1 MPSKNRQHIRMALN
15 WQCILKQV
23 QEKRNNIIQ
32 TVRDY
37 SQRLFRFIRS
47 RVSTDEDA
55 EDILQD
61 VWYQFSNT
69 AETEVINQV
78 SGWLHR
84 VARNKI
90 TDRYR
95 KRRESSIEDLG
106 FEDEESE
113 SLFLDFLIAD
123 DSDPELAFM
132 QQLFWE
138 QLEEALEELPENQ
151 RDIFVKNE
159 LEGQTFQ
166 QIAEETGENIKTLIS
181 RKGYAVKHLRKRLA
195 VIYQEYLG

>member
-1 MPSKNRQHIRMALN
+1 MSENKT
-15 WQCILKQV
+15 
-23 QEKRNNIIQ
+23 NIIQ

-37 SQRLFRFIRS
+37 SQRLFRFIRN

-106 FEDEESE
+106 FENEDGE
-113 SLFLDFLIAD
+113 SLFLDFLMSGD
-123 DSDPELAFM
+123 EDPELAFM
-132 QQLFWE
+132 RQLFWE
-138 QLEEALEELPENQ
+138 QLDEALEELPENQ
-151 RDIFVKNE
+151 REIFVKNE
-159 LEGQTFQ
+159 LEGFTFQ

-195 VIYQEYLG
+195 VIYQEYLD

>member
-1 MPSKNRQHIRMALN
+1 MSEQRT
-15 WQCILKQV
+15 
-23 QEKRNNIIQ
+23 NIIQ
-32 TVRDY
+32 TVRQY

-69 AETEVINQV
+69 TETEAINQV

-90 TDRYR
+90 TDSYR
-95 KRRESSIEDLG
+95 KRRETLIDDLIVESEDG
-106 FEDEESE
+106 E
-113 SLFLDFLIAD
+113 SLFLDFMLAD
-123 DSDPELAFM
+123 DDDPELSFLR
-132 QQLFWE
+132 QLFWE
-138 QLEEALEELPENQ
+138 QLEEALEELPDNQ
-151 RDIFVKNE
+151 REVFVRNE
-159 LEGQTFQ
+159 LEGITFQ
-166 QIAEETGENIKTLIS
+166 QMADETGENIKTLIS

-195 VIYQEYLG
+195 LIYEEYLN

>member
-1 MPSKNRQHIRMALN
+1 
-15 WQCILKQV
+15 V
-23 QEKRNNIIQ
+23 QEERSNIIQ
-32 TVRDY
+32 TVKEY

-47 RVSTDEDA
+47 RVGTDEDA

-95 KRRESSIEDLG
+95 KRRDSLIDDLSA
-106 FEDEESE
+106 ENEEGE
-113 SLFLDFLIAD
+113 SLFLDFMLTD
-123 DSDPELAFM
+123 DDDPELSFLR
-132 QQLFWE
+132 QLFWE

-151 RDIFVKNE
+151 REVFVKNE
-159 LEGQTFQ
+159 LEGITFQ
-166 QIAEETGENIKTLIS
+166 QMAEETGENIKTLIS
-181 RKGYAVKHLRKRLA
+181 RKGYAIKHLRKRLA
-195 VIYQEYLG
+195 LIYEEYLD

>member
-1 MPSKNRQHIRMALN
+1 M
-15 WQCILKQV
+15 
-23 QEKRNNIIQ
+23 QEKKPNIIQ

-113 SLFLDFLIAD
+113 SLFLDLLIAD

-138 QLEEALEELPENQ
+138 QLEEALEELPDNQ

-159 LEGQTFQ
+159 LEGLTFQ

-195 VIYQEYLG
+195 GIYQDYME

>member
-1 MPSKNRQHIRMALN
+1 M
-15 WQCILKQV
+15 
-23 QEKRNNIIQ
+23 QEERSNIIQ
-32 TVRDY
+32 TVKQY

-47 RVSTDEDA
+47 RVKTDEDA

-95 KRRESSIEDLG
+95 KRRESLIDDLNV
-106 FEDEESE
+106 EDEEGE
-113 SLFLDFLIAD
+113 SLFLDFMLAD
-123 DSDPELAFM
+123 DDDPELSFLR
-132 QQLFWE
+132 QLFWE
-138 QLEEALEELPENQ
+138 QLEEATIW
-151 RDIFVKNE
+151 RSRGCSGVA
-159 LEGQTFQ
+159 
-166 QIAEETGENIKTLIS
+166 AE
-181 RKGYAVKHLRKRLA
+181 
-195 VIYQEYLG
+195 

>member
-1 MPSKNRQHIRMALN
+1 MQENRP
-15 WQCILKQV
+15 
-23 QEKRNNIIQ
+23 NIIQ
-32 TVRDY
+32 TVREY

-95 KRRESSIEDLG
+95 KRRESSIEDLA
-106 FEDEESE
+106 FENEEGE
-113 SLFLDFLIAD
+113 SLMLDFFLAED
-123 DSDPELAFM
+123 DDPELSFLR
-132 QQLFWE
+132 QLFWE
-138 QLEEALEELPENQ
+138 QLEEALGELPETQ
-151 RDIFVKNE
+151 RDVFVKNE
-159 LEGQTFQ
+159 LEGLTLQ

-195 VIYQEYLG
+195 VVYQEYLD

>member
-1 MPSKNRQHIRMALN
+1 MQENRP
-15 WQCILKQV
+15 
-23 QEKRNNIIQ
+23 NIIQ
-32 TVRDY
+32 TVREY

-95 KRRESSIEDLG
+95 KRRESSIEDLN
-106 FEDEESE
+106 FEDEDGDA
-113 SLFLDFLIAD
+113 LFLDFLMAD
-123 DSDPELAFM
+123 DDDPELAFM
-132 QQLFWE
+132 RQLFWE
-138 QLEEALEELPENQ
+138 QLEEALNELPENQ

-159 LEGQTFQ
+159 LEGITFQ

-181 RKGYAVKHLRKRLA
+181 RKGYAVKHLRNRLA
-195 VIYQEYLG
+195 VIYQEYLD

>member
-1 MPSKNRQHIRMALN
+1 MQENRP
-15 WQCILKQV
+15 
-23 QEKRNNIIQ
+23 NIIQ
-32 TVRDY
+32 TVREY

-61 VWYQFSNT
+61 VWYQLSNT

-95 KRRESSIEDLG
+95 KRRESSIEDLS
-106 FEDEESE
+106 FENEEGDN
-113 SLFLDFLIAD
+113 LFLDFFLAED
-123 DSDPELAFM
+123 DDPELSFLR
-132 QQLFWE
+132 QLFWE
-138 QLEEALEELPENQ
+138 QLDEALEELPANQ
-151 RDIFVKNE
+151 REVFVKNE

-166 QIAEETGENIKTLIS
+166 QIADETGENIKTLIS

-195 VIYQEYLG
+195 TVYQEYLD

>member
-1 MPSKNRQHIRMALN
+1 M
-15 WQCILKQV
+15 
-23 QEKRNNIIQ
+23 QEERSNIIQ
-32 TVRDY
+32 TVKQY

-47 RVSTDEDA
+47 RVKTDEDA

-95 KRRESSIEDLG
+95 KRRESLIDDLNV
-106 FEDEESE
+106 EDEEGE
-113 SLFLDFLIAD
+113 SLFLDFMLAD
-123 DSDPELAFM
+123 DDDPELSFLR
-132 QQLFWE
+132 QLFWE
-138 QLEEALEELPENQ
+138 QLEEALDELPDNQ
-151 RDIFVKNE
+151 REVFVRNE
-159 LEGQTFQ
+159 LEGITFQ
-166 QIAEETGENIKTLIS
+166 QMAEETGENIKTLIS
-181 RKGYAVKHLRKRLA
+181 RKGYAIKHLRKRLA
-195 VIYQEYLG
+195 LIYEEYLD

>member
-1 MPSKNRQHIRMALN
+1 M
-15 WQCILKQV
+15 

-37 SQRLFRFIRS
+37 SQRLFGFIRS

-69 AETEVINQV
+69 AETEVITQV

-95 KRRESSIEDLG
+95 KRRESSLEDLG
-106 FEDEESE
+106 YEDDENE
-113 SLFLDFLIAD
+113 SLFLDFLLTSD
-123 DSDPELAFM
+123 DDPELAFM

-138 QLEEALEELPENQ
+138 QLEEALEELPDNQ

-159 LEGQTFQ
+159 LEGMTFQ

-181 RKGYAVKHLRKRLA
+181 RKGYAVKHLRNRLA
-195 VIYQEYLG
+195 VIYNEYLN

>member
-1 MPSKNRQHIRMALN
+1 M
-15 WQCILKQV
+15 
-23 QEKRNNIIQ
+23 QEKRTNIIQ

-95 KRRESSIEDLG
+95 KRRETSIEDLG
-106 FEDEESE
+106 FEDEEGE
-113 SLFLDFLIAD
+113 TLFLDFLMAD
-123 DSDPELAFM
+123 DGDPELAFM
-132 QQLFWE
+132 RQLFWE
-138 QLEEALEELPENQ
+138 TLDEALEELPENQ

-159 LEGQTFQ
+159 LEGFTFQ

-195 VIYQEYLG
+195 VIYQEYLD

>member
-1 MPSKNRQHIRMALN
+1 M
-15 WQCILKQV
+15 
-23 QEKRNNIIQ
+23 QEERSNIIQ
-32 TVRDY
+32 TVKEY

-47 RVSTDEDA
+47 RVGTDEDA

-95 KRRESSIEDLG
+95 KRRDSLIDDLSA
-106 FEDEESE
+106 ENEEGE
-113 SLFLDFLIAD
+113 SLFLDFMLTD
-123 DSDPELAFM
+123 DDDPELSFLR
-132 QQLFWE
+132 QLFWE

-151 RDIFVKNE
+151 REVFVKNE
-159 LEGQTFQ
+159 LEGITFQ
-166 QIAEETGENIKTLIS
+166 QMAEETGENIKTLIS
-181 RKGYAVKHLRKRLA
+181 RKGYAIKHLRKRLA
-195 VIYQEYLG
+195 LIYEEYLD

>member
-1 MPSKNRQHIRMALN
+1 MEENRT
-15 WQCILKQV
+15 
-23 QEKRNNIIQ
+23 NIIQ
-32 TVRDY
+32 AVRDY

-69 AETEVINQV
+69 AETQVINQV

-95 KRRESSIEDLG
+95 KRRESSIEDLAPQD
-106 FEDEESE
+106 EDGET
-113 SLFLDFLIAD
+113 LFLDFLLAND
-123 DSDPELAFM
+123 DDPELAFM

-138 QLEEALEELPENQ
+138 QLEEALDELPENQ
-151 RDIFVKNE
+151 REIFVKNE
-159 LEGQTFQ
+159 LEGFTFQ
-166 QIAEETGENIKTLIS
+166 EIADETGENIKTLIS

-195 VIYQEYLG
+195 GIYEEYLD

>member
-1 MPSKNRQHIRMALN
+1 MQENRT
-15 WQCILKQV
+15 
-23 QEKRNNIIQ
+23 NIIQ

-95 KRRESSIEDLG
+95 KRRETSIEDLG
-106 FEDEESE
+106 FEDEEGE
-113 SLFLDFLIAD
+113 TLFLDFLMAD
-123 DSDPELAFM
+123 DGDPELAFM
-132 QQLFWE
+132 RQLFWE
-138 QLEEALEELPENQ
+138 TLDEALEELPENQ

-159 LEGQTFQ
+159 LEGFTFQ

-195 VIYQEYLG
+195 VIYQEYLD

>member
-1 MPSKNRQHIRMALN
+1 M
-15 WQCILKQV
+15 

>member
-1 MPSKNRQHIRMALN
+1 M
-15 WQCILKQV
+15 
-23 QEKRNNIIQ
+23 QENRNNIIQ
-32 TVRDY
+32 TVKDY

-47 RVSTDEDA
+47 RVGTDEDA

-95 KRRESSIEDLG
+95 KRRETSIEDLAP
-106 FEDEESE
+106 EEEGE
-113 SLFLDFLIAD
+113 SFFMDFLLSGED
-123 DSDPELAFM
+123 DPELAFM

-151 RDIFVKNE
+151 RTVFVKNE
-159 LEGQTFQ
+159 LEGFTFQ
-166 QIAEETGENIKTLIS
+166 QIAEESGENIKTLIS
-181 RKGYAVKHLRKRLA
+181 RKAYAVKHLRKRLA
-195 VIYQEYLG
+195 VMYQEYLD